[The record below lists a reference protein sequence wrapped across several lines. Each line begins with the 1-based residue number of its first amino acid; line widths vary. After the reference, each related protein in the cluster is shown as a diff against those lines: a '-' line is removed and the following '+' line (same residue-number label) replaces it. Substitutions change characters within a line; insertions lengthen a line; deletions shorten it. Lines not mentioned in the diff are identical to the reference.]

1 MPAAPIIEDFLDLV
15 RLNVNSLKERAIAD
29 DLRAR
34 LTALGLDVEEDDVG
48 GRLGGEAGNLIA
60 RLPGEAGRPVIM
72 FSAHM
77 DRVENHGRIRP
88 VVDEARGIITS
99 DGTSILAADDVT
111 GLAAILDG
119 LRRVRAAGRPH
130 GEVEVVFSAAEEI
143 GLLGA
148 RHLDFSRLKART
160 AYVLDCGGDLGLIVN
175 QAPTQYSF
183 LITVHGRSAHA
194 GIAPETGLS
203 AIRVAATALT
213 RLPEGRLSPVS
224 TSNFGVIQ
232 AGQATNIVCERC
244 EIKGEAR
251 STDQA
256 ELKAYLEKVKL
267 VFEETAREF
276 GAEAQM
282 ETSLEYLTFRVEED
296 HPAIDLARRAMKN
309 LGLTARVTGTG
320 GGMDG
325 NHFNQHGLT
334 AVGLAP
340 GFSQAHTPRE
350 EQSIAQLIDCGRLV
364 AEIIWEAAEG
374 RSGI

>member
-1 MPAAPIIEDFLDLV
+1 MSSNAPIIEDFLALV

-34 LTALGLDVEEDDVG
+34 LTALGLSVEEDDAG
-48 GRLGGEAGNLIA
+48 ARIGGEAGNLIA
-60 RLPGEAGRPVIM
+60 RLPGEEGRPVIM
-72 FSAHM
+72 FSAHL

-88 VVDEARGIITS
+88 VVDEDRGVITS
-99 DGTSILAADDVT
+99 DGTSILGADDVT

-119 LRRVRAAGRPH
+119 LRRVRASGRPH
-130 GEVEVVFSAAEEI
+130 GEVEVVFSVAEEI

-148 RHLDFSRLKART
+148 RNLDPGRLKART
-160 AYVLDCGGDLGLIVN
+160 AYVLDCGGPLGLIVN
-175 QAPTQYSF
+175 QAPTQYRF
-183 LITVHGRSAHA
+183 IITVHGRSAHA

-213 RLPEGRLSPVS
+213 RLPEGRLSPS
-224 TSNFGVIQ
+224 ATSNFGLIQ

-256 ELKAYLEKVKL
+256 ELAAYLDL
-267 VFEETAREF
+267 VRRVFQETAEEF
-276 GAEAQM
+276 GGRAEM

-296 HPAIDLARRAMKN
+296 HPAIGLARRAMEK
-309 LGLTARVTGTG
+309 LGLSVRITGSG

-325 NHFNQHGLT
+325 NFFNQHGLT

-340 GFSQAHTPRE
+340 GYDQVHTPRE

-364 AEIIWEAAEG
+364 AEIIWAAYD
-374 RSGI
+374 

>member
-1 MPAAPIIEDFLDLV
+1 
-15 RLNVNSLKERAIAD
+15 
-29 DLRAR
+29 
-34 LTALGLDVEEDDVG
+34 
-48 GRLGGEAGNLIA
+48 
-60 RLPGEAGRPVIM
+60 
-72 FSAHM
+72 
-77 DRVENHGRIRP
+77 
-88 VVDEARGIITS
+88 VDEARGVITS
-99 DGTSILAADDVT
+99 DGTSILGADDVT

-119 LRRVRAAGRPH
+119 LRRVRAGGRPH
-130 GEVEVVFSAAEEI
+130 GEVEVVFSVAEEI

-148 RHLDFSRLKART
+148 RHLDHSRLKAKT
-160 AYVLDCGGDLGLIVN
+160 AFVLDSGGPLGLIVN
-175 QAPTQYSF
+175 QAPTQYTF

-213 RLPEGRLSPVS
+213 RLPEGRLSPTA
-224 TSNFGVIQ
+224 TSNFGVIR
-232 AGQATNIVCERC
+232 AGQVTNIVCERC

-256 ELKAYLEKVKL
+256 EVKAYLDL
-267 VFEETAREF
+267 VRRVFQETAREF
-276 GAEAQM
+276 GAGAEM
-282 ETSLEYLTFRVEED
+282 ETTLEYLAFRVEED

-309 LGLTARVTGTG
+309 LGLTARVTGSG

-340 GFSQAHTPRE
+340 GFDQVHTPRE

-364 AEIIWEAAEG
+364 AELIWLATD
-374 RSGI
+374 

>member
-1 MPAAPIIEDFLDLV
+1 MSTAPIVEDFLDLV

-34 LTALGLDVEEDDVG
+34 LTALGLTVEEDDVG
-48 GRLGGEAGNLIA
+48 GRINGEAGNIIA

-88 VVDEARGIITS
+88 VVDEARGVITS
-99 DGTSILAADDVT
+99 DGTSILGADDVT

-130 GEVEVVFSAAEEI
+130 GEVEVVFSVAEET

-148 RHLDFSRLKART
+148 RHLDFRRLKART
-160 AYVLDCGGDLGLIVN
+160 AYVLDCGGPLGTIVN
-175 QAPTQYSF
+175 QAPTQYTF
-183 LITVHGRSAHA
+183 LLTVQGRSAHA
-194 GIAPETGLS
+194 GIAPEAGLS

-244 EIKGEAR
+244 LIKGEAR
-251 STDQA
+251 STDQE
-256 ELKAYLEKVKL
+256 ELSAYLEKVRR
-267 VFEETAREF
+267 VFQETAREF
-276 GAEAQM
+276 GAEVQM
-282 ETSLEYLTFRVEED
+282 ETTLEYQTFRVEED
-296 HPAIDLARRAMKN
+296 HPALDLARRALKN
-309 LGLTARVTGTG
+309 LGLTALVTGSG
-320 GGMDG
+320 GGSDA
-325 NHFNQHGLT
+325 NHFNRHGLT

-340 GFSQAHTPRE
+340 GFSQVHTTRE
-350 EQSIAQLIDCGRLV
+350 EQSIAQLVDCGRLV
-364 AEIIWEAAEG
+364 AEMIWEA
-374 RSGI
+374 SGSRGGI

>member
-1 MPAAPIIEDFLDLV
+1 MPWPPVIEDFLSLV
-15 RLNVNSLKERAIAD
+15 RLNVHSRRERAIAD

-34 LTALGLDVEEDDVG
+34 LTALGLTVEEDDAG

-60 RLPGEAGRPVIM
+60 RLPGEAGLPVIL

-77 DRVENHGRIRP
+77 DRVENHGRIQP
-88 VVDEARGIITS
+88 VVDEARGVITS
-99 DGTSILAADDVT
+99 DGTSILGADDVT

-119 LRRVRAAGRPH
+119 LRRVRDAGRPH

-148 RHLDFSRLKART
+148 RHLDCGRLKART
-160 AYVLDCGGDLGLIVN
+160 AYVLDCGGPLGLIVN
-175 QAPTQYSF
+175 QAPTQYRF
-183 LITVHGRSAHA
+183 LLTVHGRSAHA

-213 RLPEGRLSPVS
+213 RLPEGRLSPAS

-256 ELKAYLEKVKL
+256 ELEAYIERVRQ
-267 VFEETAREF
+267 VFHETAEEF
-276 GAEAQM
+276 GGRAEM
-282 ETSLEYLTFRVEED
+282 EVSLEYQAFKVEED
-296 HPAIDLARRAMKN
+296 HPVIDLAKRAMKN
-309 LGLTARVTGTG
+309 LGLTARVAGAG

-325 NHFNQHGLT
+325 NIFNHRGLT
-334 AVGLAP
+334 AVGLAA
-340 GFSQAHTPRE
+340 GFDQAHTPRE
-350 EQSIAQLIDCGRLV
+350 EQSIAQLIDSGRLV
-364 AEIIWEAAEG
+364 AEIILEAAEG
-374 RSGI
+374 RD